1 MFKYFRLIPI
11 SFFVIVVLLMG
22 CKSKSS
28 EECIAPAIDKNLVGT
43 WKAVVIED
51 GDESGK
57 GTLTFNTD
65 GTIND
70 PQNLFLGSPVSKT
83 TWKVVGGDVEATFN
97 KAAGSV
103 SYVSFTF
110 KVKENTCTKIVLD
123 VFGLYS
129 VELTK

>member
-1 MFKYFRLIPI
+1 MFKSLA
-11 SFFVIVVLLMG
+11 SFFVIVVLLVG
-22 CKSKSS
+22 CKAKS

-43 WKAVVIED
+43 WKAVVTED
-51 GDESGK
+51 GDVSGT
-57 GTLTFNTD
+57 GTLTFNAD

-70 PQNLFLGSPVSKT
+70 PQGIFLGSPTSKS
-83 TWKVVGGDVEATFN
+83 TWKVVGGDVEAKFITN
-97 KAAGSV
+97 SAPIS
-103 SYVSFTF
+103 SVSFTF

>member
-1 MFKYFRLIPI
+1 MFKFLF
-11 SFFVIVVLLMG
+11 SFLVIAVLLVG
-22 CKSKSS
+22 CKSKS

-43 WKAVVIED
+43 WKAVVTED
-51 GDESGK
+51 GDVSGT
-57 GTLTFNTD
+57 GTLTFNAD

-70 PQNLFLGSPVSKT
+70 PQNLFLGSPVSKA
-83 TWKVVGGDVEATFN
+83 TWKVVGGDVETKFTMD
-97 KAAGSV
+97 GPV

-110 KVKENTCTKIVLD
+110 IVKENTCTKIVLD

>member
-1 MFKYFRLIPI
+1 MFKNLRISI
-11 SFFVIVVLLMG
+11 SFLVIVVLLVG
-22 CKSKSS
+22 CKSKS
-28 EECIAPAIDKNLVGT
+28 EECIAPTIDKNLVGT

-57 GTLTFNTD
+57 GTLTFNAD

-70 PQNLFLGSPVSKT
+70 PGNLFLGKPVSKS
-83 TWKVVGGDVEATFN
+83 TWKVVIGDVETKFTMD
-97 KAAGSV
+97 GPV

>member
-1 MFKYFRLIPI
+1 MFKHLFYFLLIA
-11 SFFVIVVLLMG
+11 VLFIG
-22 CKSKSS
+22 CKSKS

-43 WKAVVIED
+43 WKAVITED
-51 GDESGK
+51 GDVSGT
-57 GTLTFNTD
+57 GTLTFNAD

-70 PQNLFLGSPVSKT
+70 PQNLFLGSPVSKA
-83 TWKVVGGDVEATFN
+83 TWKIVGGDVETTFT

-103 SYVSFTF
+103 SYISFTF